1 MCLAV
6 PGQLISIT
14 DEHPI
19 LRTGR
24 VRFGGIVKEVSLAY
38 VPEAQVNDYLLVH
51 VGFAL
56 SVVDEEEAA
65 RVFDYL
71 RQLDELRELEEA
83 QG

>member
-1 MCLAV
+1 
-6 PGQLISIT
+6 
-14 DEHPI
+14 
-19 LRTGR
+19 
-24 VRFGGIVKEVSLAY
+24 